1 MLKKQRREDFTRR
14 IYFEAVVIGLGV
26 GAAALSLDHLV
37 GEADWLVRVASL
49 LIVGALL
56 CLVQYGLKRTR

>member
-1 MLKKQRREDFTRR
+1 MLKKQRREAFTRR

-26 GAAALSLDHLV
+26 GTAALSLEQLV
-37 GEADWLVRVASL
+37 GEANWLVRVTSL
-49 LIVGALL
+49 LIVGGLL